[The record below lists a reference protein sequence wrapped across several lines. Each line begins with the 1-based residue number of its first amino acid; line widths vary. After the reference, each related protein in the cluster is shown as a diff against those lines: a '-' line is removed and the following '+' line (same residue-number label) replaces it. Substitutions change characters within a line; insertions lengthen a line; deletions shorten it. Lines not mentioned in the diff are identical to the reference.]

1 MPILGHG
8 IDIIDTARVADM
20 IRRHSAHFLDRCFT
34 QAEQR
39 YCGRGKRAVEHYAGR
54 FAAKEAVFKA
64 LGTGWRGKMA
74 WTDMEIL
81 PDAAG
86 KPQLVLS
93 GACARHAADAGMTR
107 WHISITHIS
116 THALASAIA
125 EG

>member
-1 MPILGHG
+1 M
-8 IDIIDTARVADM
+8 VK
-20 IRRHSAHFLDRCFT
+20 RHSGHFLDRCFT
-34 QAEQR
+34 ESEQR
-39 YCGRGKRAVEHYAGR
+39 YCAKNKRVAEHYAGR

-86 KPQLVLS
+86 KPQLVLT
-93 GACARHAADAGMTR
+93 GECARHAAGAGIKR
-107 WHISITHIS
+107 WHISITHIA
-116 THALASAIA
+116 THAMASAIA